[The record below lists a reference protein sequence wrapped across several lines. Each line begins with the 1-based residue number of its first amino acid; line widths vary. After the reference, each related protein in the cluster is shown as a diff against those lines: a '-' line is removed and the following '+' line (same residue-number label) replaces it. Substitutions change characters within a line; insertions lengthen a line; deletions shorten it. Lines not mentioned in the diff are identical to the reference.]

1 MSSETGNAF
10 EAEFHDRVRK
20 IRKAAAIAL
29 KELDQLRSGGPMTQ
43 EALDAEVAR
52 LAREKLQ
59 PYGCDLVV
67 HRKNDGVT
75 RLLIKV
81 QSTGRGYELIKSF
94 FHRDDGLIPE
104 LEPWLMTPDLTGKKV
119 VVTNGWHSVGR
130 TVAEAVAREEADV
143 VIWLRKCNDEVNEGK
158 VLPITLLEIPSRLP
172 NWEAS
177 TSLWRQTMAQKSYWW
192 SGWVTPEPYIL
203 F

>member
-10 EAEFHDRVRK
+10 EAEFHDRVRT

-67 HRKNDGVT
+67 HRKGDGVT

-81 QSTGRGYELIKSF
+81 QSHWKRIRLNQKF
-94 FHRDDGLIPE
+94 F
-104 LEPWLMTPDLTGKKV
+104 
-119 VVTNGWHSVGR
+119 
-130 TVAEAVAREEADV
+130 
-143 VIWLRKCNDEVNEGK
+143 
-158 VLPITLLEIPSRLP
+158 PS
-172 NWEAS
+172 
-177 TSLWRQTMAQKSYWW
+177 
-192 SGWVTPEPYIL
+192 
-203 F
+203 